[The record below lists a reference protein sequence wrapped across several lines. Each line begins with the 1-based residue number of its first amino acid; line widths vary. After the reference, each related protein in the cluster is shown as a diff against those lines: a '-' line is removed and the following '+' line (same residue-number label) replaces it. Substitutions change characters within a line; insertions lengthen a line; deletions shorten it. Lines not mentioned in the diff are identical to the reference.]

1 VSACPRQL
9 ERLKSAVA
17 DPAMAAG
24 DLVDLGNLRALGH
37 GRESV
42 QLDWPSANAGS
53 LIIARSASISMG
65 ACVTS
70 RGKLTPLAFSGLAAT
85 NPQPR

>member
-24 DLVDLGNLRALGH
+24 DLVDLGNLPDIGTWS
-37 GRESV
+37 G
-42 QLDWPSANAGS
+42 
-53 LIIARSASISMG
+53 IRSA
-65 ACVTS
+65 
-70 RGKLTPLAFSGLAAT
+70 
-85 NPQPR
+85 

>member
-24 DLVDLGNLRALGH
+24 DLVDLGNLRGH
-37 GRESV
+37 WDMVGN
-42 QLDWPSANAGS
+42 P
-53 LIIARSASISMG
+53 
-65 ACVTS
+65 
-70 RGKLTPLAFSGLAAT
+70 FSFTGLPPMPAV
-85 NPQPR
+85 